1 MRPTMDLQH
10 ASQHFRLLS
19 DSTRLRLLMLV
30 DREELSVA
38 ELAAITQLAQPRV
51 STHLAK
57 LKEAGLVSDRRQG
70 VFVYYRMAGK
80 IADSGLKSLWELLRV
95 NTSDPLVQ
103 QDIERIP
110 QVLNARNGDSNWADS
125 VAGDME
131 RHYSPGRTWEATT
144 RAIVQLL
151 ELGDVLDV
159 ASGDGVLAELLAPRA
174 RSIKCL
180 DISQRV
186 VDAGKKRLRNYTNVS
201 FELGDMH
208 DLPVLNA
215 SFDTLLL
222 MHALT
227 YTKKPQ
233 LVFNEACRI
242 LRPGGR
248 LLAVTLQKHAHKN
261 AVMAYNHLNLGFTES
276 QLRKCCTKAGLEPLT
291 VQISGIEKRT
301 PNFEVLTL
309 VAGKPKLKPNKEHQE
324 KLP

>member
-1 MRPTMDLQH
+1 MRSKMDLQH

-57 LKEAGLVSDRRQG
+57 LKEAGLVSDRREG
-70 VFVYYRMAGK
+70 VSVYYRMTGN
-80 IADSGLKSLWELLRV
+80 ITDTSLAALWGLLRE
-95 NTSDPLVQ
+95 NTSDPLIQ
-103 QDIERIP
+103 QDLERIP
-110 QVLNARNGDSNWADS
+110 QVLNARGGHSSWADS

-131 RHYSPGRTWEATT
+131 RHYSPGRTWEVTA

-159 ASGDGVLAELLAPRA
+159 ASGDGVLAELLALHA

-180 DISQRV
+180 DISPRV
-186 VDAGKKRLRNYTNVS
+186 VKAGKKRLRNYSNVH
-201 FELGDMH
+201 FEPGDMH
-208 DLPVLNA
+208 ELPVEDA
-215 SFDTLLL
+215 SIDTVLL

-227 YTKKPQ
+227 YTSTPAA
-233 LVFNEACRI
+233 VFREIERV

-248 LLAVTLQKHAHKN
+248 LLAATLQKHAHKN
-261 AVMAYNHLNLGFTES
+261 AVVAYNHLNLGFTES
-276 QLRKCCTKAGLEPLT
+276 QLRKLCISAGLEP
-291 VQISGIEKRT
+291 QNIRISAVEKRT

-309 VAGKPKLKPNKEHQE
+309 LAAKPSKASTP
-324 KLP
+324 

>member
-1 MRPTMDLQH
+1 MRSKMDLQH

-57 LKEAGLVSDRRQG
+57 LKEAGLVSDRREG
-70 VFVYYRMAGK
+70 VSVYYRMASS
-80 IADSGLKSLWELLRV
+80 IADPGLNSLWELLRT
-95 NTSDPLVQ
+95 NTSDPLIQ
-103 QDIERIP
+103 QDSERIP
-110 QVLNARNGDSNWADS
+110 QVLNARGGGSNWADS

-131 RHYSPGRTWEATT
+131 RHYSPGRTWEVTT
-144 RAIVQLL
+144 RTIVQLL

-174 RSIKCL
+174 HSIHCL

-186 VDAGKKRLRNYTNVS
+186 VDAGKERLRNYSNVS
-201 FELGDMH
+201 FAAGDMH
-208 DLPVLNA
+208 DLPVA
-215 SFDTLLL
+215 DGSFDTVLL

-227 YTKKPQ
+227 YTNDPQ
-233 LVFNEACRI
+233 KVFNEAKRV
-242 LRPGGR
+242 LRPGGC
-248 LLAVTLQKHAHKN
+248 LLAATLQKHIHKN
-261 AVMAYNHLNLGFTES
+261 AVMAYNHINLGFTDS
-276 QLRKCCTKAGLEPLT
+276 QLRKFCTNAGLEPQNI
-291 VQISGIEKRT
+291 QISAVEKRT

-309 VAGKPKLKPNKEHQE
+309 MAGKPG
-324 KLP
+324 

>member
-1 MRPTMDLQH
+1 MDLQH
-10 ASQHFRLLS
+10 ASQHFKLLS
-19 DSTRLRLLMLV
+19 DSTRLRLLLLV

-57 LKEAGLVSDRRQG
+57 LKEAGLVNDRRQG

-80 IADSGLKSLWELLRV
+80 IEDGSLAALWELLRT

-103 QDIERIP
+103 QDVERIQ
-110 QVLNARNGDSNWADS
+110 QVLKERSGGTNWADS
-125 VAGDME
+125 VAGDMQ
-131 RHYSPGRTWEATT
+131 RHYSPGRTLEATT
-144 RAIVQLL
+144 RALVQLL

-159 ASGDGVLAELLAPRA
+159 ASGDGVLAELLAPRS

-186 VDAGKKRLRNYTNVS
+186 VEAGKKRLHNHNNVS

-208 DLPVLNA
+208 ELQEADN

-227 YTKKPQ
+227 YTNQPAK
-233 LVFNEACRI
+233 VFSGAARV
-242 LRPGGR
+242 LRPGGH
-248 LLAVTLQKHAHKN
+248 LLAVTLQKHQHKN
-261 AVMAYNHLNLGFTES
+261 IVAAYNHVNLGFTEA
-276 QLRKCCTKAGLEPLT
+276 QLTKLSRESGLEPLSI
-291 VQISGIEKRT
+291 QLSAGEKRT
-301 PNFEVLTL
+301 PNFKVLTL
-309 VAGKPKLKPNKEHQE
+309 IAGKPV
-324 KLP
+324 

>member
-1 MRPTMDLQH
+1 MDLQH
-10 ASQHFRLLS
+10 ASQHFKLLS

-57 LKEAGLVSDRRQG
+57 LKEAGLVNDRRQG
-70 VFVYYRMAGK
+70 VSVYYRMAGK
-80 IADSGLKSLWELLRV
+80 IKDDSLAALWELLRT
-95 NTSDPLVQ
+95 NTSDPLIK
-103 QDIERIP
+103 QDVERIK
-110 QVLNARNGDSNWADS
+110 QVLNARSGGANWADS

-131 RHYSPGRTWEATT
+131 RHYSPGRTLEATT

-151 ELGDVLDV
+151 DLGDVLDV
-159 ASGDGVLAELLAPRA
+159 ASGDGVLAELLAPRS

-186 VDAGKKRLRNYTNVS
+186 VDAGKKRLRSFRNVS

-208 DLPVLNA
+208 QLPVA
-215 SFDTLLL
+215 DESFDTLLL

-227 YTKKPQ
+227 YTRQPDK
-233 LVFNEACRI
+233 VFSEAARV

-248 LLAVTLQKHAHKN
+248 LLAVTLQKHQHKN
-261 AVMAYNHLNLGFTES
+261 SVAAYNHVNLGFTES
-276 QLRKCCTKAGLEPLT
+276 QLRKLCNKAGLEPLNIQLSA
-291 VQISGIEKRT
+291 VEKRT

-309 VAGKPKLKPNKEHQE
+309 IADKPA
-324 KLP
+324 

>member
-1 MRPTMDLQH
+1 MDLQH
-10 ASQHFRLLS
+10 ASQHFKLLS
-19 DSTRLRLLMLV
+19 DSTRLRLLLLV

-57 LKEAGLVSDRRQG
+57 LKEAGLVNDRRQG

-80 IADSGLKSLWELLRV
+80 IEDGSLAALWELLRT

-103 QDIERIP
+103 QDVERIQ
-110 QVLNARNGDSNWADS
+110 QVLKERSGGTNWADS
-125 VAGDME
+125 VAGDMQ
-131 RHYSPGRTWEATT
+131 RHYSPGRTLEATT
-144 RAIVQLL
+144 RALVQLL

-159 ASGDGVLAELLAPRA
+159 ASGDGVLAELLAPRS

-186 VDAGKKRLRNYTNVS
+186 VEAGKKRLHNHNNVS

-208 DLPVLNA
+208 ELQEADN

-227 YTKKPQ
+227 YTNQPGK
-233 LVFNEACRI
+233 VFSGAARV
-242 LRPGGR
+242 LRPGGH
-248 LLAVTLQKHAHKN
+248 LLAVTLQKHQHKN
-261 AVMAYNHLNLGFTES
+261 IVAAYNHVNLGFTEA
-276 QLRKCCTKAGLEPLT
+276 QLTKLCRESGLEPLNI
-291 VQISGIEKRT
+291 QLSAGEKRT
-301 PNFEVLTL
+301 PNFKVLTL
-309 VAGKPKLKPNKEHQE
+309 IAGKPV
-324 KLP
+324 

>member
-1 MRPTMDLQH
+1 MDLQH
-10 ASQHFRLLS
+10 ASQHFRLLA

-30 DREELSVA
+30 DQEELSVA

-57 LKEAGLVSDRRQG
+57 LKKAGLVNDRREG

-80 IADSGLKSLWELLRV
+80 IADSSLAALWELLRSDT
-95 NTSDPLVQ
+95 NDPLIQ
-103 QDIERIP
+103 QDRERISP
-110 QVLNARNGDSNWADS
+110 ALKTRHGKSSWADS

-151 ELGDVLDV
+151 ELGVVLDV
-159 ASGDGVLAELLAPRA
+159 ASGDGVLAELLAPHA
-174 RSIKCL
+174 NSIKCL

-186 VDAGKKRLRNYTNVS
+186 VDAGKHRLRNCANVS

-208 DLPVLNA
+208 ALPVADA
-215 SFDTLLL
+215 SIDTVLM

-227 YTKKPQ
+227 YTHQPEA
-233 LVFNEACRI
+233 VFEQVQRV

-248 LLAVTLQKHAHKN
+248 LLAVTLQKHLHEN
-261 AVMAYNHLNLGFTES
+261 AVAPYNHLNLGFTIP
-276 QLRKCCTKAGLEPLT
+276 QLRKFCVTSGLEALNIQ
-291 VQISGIEKRT
+291 VSAVEKRV

-309 VAGKPKLKPNKEHQE
+309 IASKPG
-324 KLP
+324 

>member
-1 MRPTMDLQH
+1 MRSKMDLQH

-57 LKEAGLVSDRRQG
+57 LKEAGLVSDRREG
-70 VFVYYRMAGK
+70 VSVYYRMASS
-80 IADSGLKSLWELLRV
+80 IADPGLNSLWELLRT
-95 NTSDPLVQ
+95 NTSDPLIQ
-103 QDIERIP
+103 QDSERIP
-110 QVLNARNGDSNWADS
+110 QVLNARGGGSNWADS

-131 RHYSPGRTWEATT
+131 RHYSPGRTWEVTT
-144 RAIVQLL
+144 RTIVQLL

-174 RSIKCL
+174 HSIHCL

-186 VDAGKKRLRNYTNVS
+186 VDAGKERLRNYSNVS
-201 FELGDMH
+201 FAAGDMH
-208 DLPVLNA
+208 ELPVA
-215 SFDTLLL
+215 DGSFDTVLL

-227 YTKKPQ
+227 YTNDPQ
-233 LVFNEACRI
+233 KVFNEAKRV
-242 LRPGGR
+242 LRPGGC
-248 LLAVTLQKHAHKN
+248 LLAATLQKHNHKN
-261 AVMAYNHLNLGFTES
+261 AVMAYNHINLGFTDS
-276 QLRKCCTKAGLEPLT
+276 QLRKFCTNAGLEPQNI
-291 VQISGIEKRT
+291 QISAVEKRT

-309 VAGKPKLKPNKEHQE
+309 MAGKPG
-324 KLP
+324 

>member
-1 MRPTMDLQH
+1 MDLQH
-10 ASQHFRLLS
+10 ASQHFKLLA

-57 LKEAGLVSDRRQG
+57 LKEAGLVSDRREG

-80 IADSGLKSLWELLRV
+80 IEDSSLDALWNLLRK
-95 NTSDPLVQ
+95 NTADPLVQ
-103 QDIERIP
+103 QDMERIT
-110 QVLNARNGDSNWADS
+110 QVLNIRLGSSNWADS

-151 ELGDVLDV
+151 ELGDVLDI
-159 ASGDGVLAELLAPRA
+159 ASGDGVLAELLAPRSK
-174 RSIKCL
+174 SITCL
-180 DISQRV
+180 DIGQRV
-186 VDAGKKRLRNYTNVS
+186 VEAGKKRLRNFTNVS

-208 DLPVLNA
+208 DLPVEDA
-215 SFDTLLL
+215 SIDTIML

-227 YTKKPQ
+227 YTQKPG
-233 LVFNEACRI
+233 LVFTEASRV

-248 LLAVTLQKHAHKN
+248 LLAVTLKKHRHKTSV
-261 AVMAYNHLNLGFTES
+261 AAYNHLNLGFTEA
-276 QLRKCCTKAGLEPLT
+276 QLRKLCLNAALTPLD
-291 VQISGIEKRT
+291 VQMSTIEKRT
-301 PNFEVLTL
+301 PNFEILTL
-309 VAGKPKLKPNKEHQE
+309 IAGKTVQPGKRS
-324 KLP
+324 